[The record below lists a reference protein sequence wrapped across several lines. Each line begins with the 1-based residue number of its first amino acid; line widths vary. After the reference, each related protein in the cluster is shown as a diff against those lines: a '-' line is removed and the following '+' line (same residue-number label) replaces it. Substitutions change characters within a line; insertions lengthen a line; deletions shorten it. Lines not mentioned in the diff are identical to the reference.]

1 MASTVSYLE
10 RTLQKYVRSDEDF
23 LCILNMALP
32 RLYSLGYWKDL
43 IIQEVQTSTY
53 PYFTLPRYAES
64 VIAIA
69 VDNVPTNLRSIW
81 HDMRI
86 VGVTDKSPATIFGAV
101 DDGLHPV
108 EVDLS
113 SENDYFLTVN
123 PISPYTT
130 LPSEGRVDAEIV
142 TDSGAVKYLS
152 FDLDGSSSYQFLAA
166 EEGNYV
172 RDIRSLSFI
181 DVPRQVEFWAVPSAS
196 ALYDET
202 LTDSSIALEGNITT
216 PITGDH
222 DFLSITE
229 FSVATPM
236 RLTLTLSVAT
246 RSPQTVTLVRDFNLI
261 FSGGTFVLSN
271 LSGPTTG
278 TGAVEANKW
287 RATLN
292 LTSITGDA
300 NSVDVDYSVT
310 TSVDTTF
317 LQPYIDISTGLT
329 LASPYDE
336 ASQVNV
342 AAGGVLQ
349 LWDGDDELNDTNIGT
364 WTPSGSYADPATFAA
379 ALEAGW
385 ETASG
390 ASDVVSVDYISNG
403 EYPIFRVTLTGSAV
417 THVRGIE
424 SSPTTFQPVFIDV
437 EAGTATTCSVAAT
450 LEQLEDPSGVE
461 TIKVGAGRGTEV
473 ARYRRFR
480 INNETNKERTI
491 FMLLKRRFEN
501 LLNQDDIVYLDNIN
515 ALKHSI
521 LGTIA
526 EDNADLERANYHW
539 GVCQVLL
546 DQEKDAHRG
555 MVKPTLKI
563 DPTGGSGYP
572 IPNMF

>member
-1 MASTVSYLE
+1 MASTISSLE

-23 LCILNMALP
+23 MSILNMALP

-43 IIQEVQTSTY
+43 IIQEAQTSTY

-101 DDGLHPV
+101 DDGLHPT
-108 EVDLS
+108 EVDLN
-113 SENDYFLTVN
+113 SENDYFLTIN

-130 LPSEGRVDAEIV
+130 LPTEGRVDAEIV

-152 FDLDGSSSYQFLAA
+152 FDLDGSSSYQFLTA

-172 RDIRSLSFI
+172 RDIRSLNFI
-181 DVPRQVEFWAVPSAS
+181 DVPRQVEFWAES
-196 ALYDET
+196 
-202 LTDSSIALEGNITT
+202 N
-216 PITGDH
+216 
-222 DFLSITE
+222 TE
-229 FSVATPM
+229 
-236 RLTLTLSVAT
+236 
-246 RSPQTVTLVRDFNLI
+246 
-261 FSGGTFVLSN
+261 
-271 LSGPTTG
+271 
-278 TGAVEANKW
+278 
-287 RATLN
+287 
-292 LTSITGDA
+292 
-300 NSVDVDYSVT
+300 
-310 TSVDTTF
+310 
-317 LQPYIDISTGLT
+317 
-329 LASPYDE
+329 
-336 ASQVNV
+336 
-342 AAGGVLQ
+342 
-349 LWDGDDELNDTNIGT
+349 
-364 WTPSGSYADPATFAA
+364 
-379 ALEAGW
+379 
-385 ETASG
+385 
-390 ASDVVSVDYISNG
+390 
-403 EYPIFRVTLTGSAV
+403 
-417 THVRGIE
+417 
-424 SSPTTFQPVFIDV
+424 
-437 EAGTATTCSVAAT
+437 
-450 LEQLEDPSGVE
+450 GVE
-461 TIKVGAGRGTEV
+461 TVKVGAGRGTEV